1 MKKLDRKKNPI
12 RAGMNVPITNPVSNR
27 VKIPIKIPKAGP
39 LNKMK
44 AQNIK
49 NGVSASPGK
58 IIFIVF

>member
-1 MKKLDRKKNPI
+1 
-12 RAGMNVPITNPVSNR
+12 MNVPITNPVSNR